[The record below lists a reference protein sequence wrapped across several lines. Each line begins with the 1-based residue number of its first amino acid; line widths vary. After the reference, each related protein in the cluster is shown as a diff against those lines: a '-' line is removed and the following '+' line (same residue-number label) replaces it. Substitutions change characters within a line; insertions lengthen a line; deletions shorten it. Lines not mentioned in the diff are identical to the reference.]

1 MPQPNSPG
9 SPASHS
15 SLADRAGATPQVES
29 DLRVITSPGAATDGV
44 IKIRGTHPASA
55 EGQPI
60 HALSA
65 AVTTTIMTN
74 AHTRLRTPIKVFGDG
89 RHIDNGNI
97 SVLRASPSAR
107 ARTPVD
113 DRTRQRPGA
122 RAYFRVIQTLSEII
136 SRSSPPR

>member
-1 MPQPNSPG
+1 M
-9 SPASHS
+9 
-15 SLADRAGATPQVES
+15 
-29 DLRVITSPGAATDGV
+29 
-44 IKIRGTHPASA
+44 
-55 EGQPI
+55 

-107 ARTPVD
+107 ARTPV
-113 DRTRQRPGA
+113 RC
-122 RAYFRVIQTLSEII
+122 RAAKSKAGRWIDASFACVPRGEI
-136 SRSSPPR
+136 